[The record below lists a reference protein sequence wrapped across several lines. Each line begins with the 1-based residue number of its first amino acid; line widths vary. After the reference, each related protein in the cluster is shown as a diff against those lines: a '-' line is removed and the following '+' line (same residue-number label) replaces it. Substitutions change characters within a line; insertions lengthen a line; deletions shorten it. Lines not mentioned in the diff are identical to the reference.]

1 MSMDPRRPEDA
12 LEHFRN
18 GYLKL
23 RSALHDRTTRL
34 PAYPILFDELRAL
47 LDTRRHLGV
56 VHIEPSNIDLVESL
70 YGWQVFDRT
79 MAQLAAIV
87 KAMPGAELPAGSLLA
102 VSGVP
107 ADRFVA
113 FVPEEEAG
121 RLLTHDDLAAMAA
134 AVKVRLD
141 AALHEEPFA
150 TLSPRLVLK
159 IGHAFLSEDPFYR
172 FERRVHA
179 AVEEARSLHDN
190 RERTSDRVWGAEL
203 KKFIRE
209 EGIRT
214 VWQPVVELES
224 GSFHGFEAFARGPK
238 DSMFEMPRAMFA
250 LSSRVGASGDL
261 DRLCRAAAIREG
273 AGVASG
279 QKLFVNVLP
288 STLSASGWSAG
299 EVPEL
304 LAAAGRAP
312 TDVVV
317 EVSERAIGPDAPS
330 MVEAW
335 DALRSEGFA
344 LALDDVGTG
353 RDGGEALDRLRPD
366 YLKVDASVVRGID
379 LNLVKQEIFA
389 TIARAGDT
397 IGARLVAVG
406 VESREEA
413 ATLRRL
419 GARYAQ
425 GYHFAGPAPRERWS
439 P

>member
-1 MSMDPRRPEDA
+1 MDPRSPEDA

-23 RSALHDRTTRL
+23 RSALHDRTTSF
-34 PAYPILFDELRAL
+34 PAYPMLFDELRAL
-47 LDTRRHLGV
+47 LDARRHIGV

-70 YGWQVFDRT
+70 YGWQAFDRT
-79 MAQLAAIV
+79 MAQLASIV
-87 KAMPGAELPAGSLLA
+87 KTMPGLELPAGTLLA
-102 VSGVP
+102 VGGVP

-113 FVPEEEAG
+113 FVPEDGRG
-121 RLLTHDDLAAMAA
+121 RLLTHDDLAAMTA

-150 TLSPRLVLK
+150 TLTPRLVVK

-179 AVEEARSLHDN
+179 AVSEARSLVDL
-190 RERTSDRVWGAEL
+190 RERNRDRVWGAEL
-203 KKFIRE
+203 KKAMRE

-224 GSFHGFEAFARGPK
+224 GAFYGFEAFARGPV

-250 LSSRVGASGDL
+250 LSGRVGASGDL
-261 DRLCRAAAIREG
+261 DRLCRAAALREG

-279 QKLFVNVLP
+279 RKLFVNVLP
-288 STLSASGWSAG
+288 STLSGTEWGGGA
-299 EVPEL
+299 VPDL
-304 LAAAGRAP
+304 LAAGGRAP
-312 TDVVV
+312 ADVVV
-317 EVSERAIGPDAPS
+317 EVSERAIGADAPS
-330 MVEAW
+330 LVAGW
-335 DALRSEGFA
+335 DALRADGFA

-353 RDGGEALDRLRPD
+353 RDGGEVLDCLRPD
-366 YLKVDASVVRGID
+366 FLKVDASVVRGID
-379 LNLVKQEIFA
+379 ANLVKQEIFA
-389 TIARAGDT
+389 TIAKAGDT
-397 IGARLVAVG
+397 IDARLVAVG
-406 VESREEA
+406 VESAEEA

-425 GYHFAGPAPRERWS
+425 GYHFAGPAPGERWA

>member
-1 MSMDPRRPEDA
+1 MDPLRPEDA

-18 GYLKL
+18 GFLKL
-23 RSALHDRTTRL
+23 RSALHDRTTRF
-34 PAYPILFDELRAL
+34 PAYPMLFDELRTL
-47 LDTRRHLGV
+47 LDARRHLGV
-56 VHIEPSNIDLVESL
+56 VHIEPANIGLVESL

-79 MAQLAAIV
+79 MAQLAGVV
-87 KAMPGAELPAGSLLA
+87 KTLPGNELPSGAVLA
-102 VSGVP
+102 VGGVP

-113 FVPEEEAG
+113 FVPDDEAG
-121 RLLTHDDLAAMAA
+121 RLLTHDDLAAMAS
-134 AVKVRLD
+134 AVKVRLA
-141 AALHEEPFA
+141 AALQSEPFS
-150 TLSPRLVLK
+150 TLAPRLVVK
-159 IGHAFLSEDPFYR
+159 VGHAFLSEDPFYR

-179 AVEEARSLHDN
+179 AVDEARALQDERDRN
-190 RERTSDRVWGAEL
+190 RDRVWGAEL
-203 KKFIRE
+203 KKAIRE

-214 VWQPVVELES
+214 VWQPVVELQS
-224 GSFHGFEAFARGPK
+224 GSYHGFEALSRGPK

-261 DRLCRAAAIREG
+261 DRLCRVSAIRE
-273 AGVASG
+273 ANGVASEH
-279 QKLFVNVLP
+279 KLFFNVLP
-288 STLSASGWSAG
+288 TTLSGAGWSAG

-304 LAAAGRAP
+304 LAAAGRPPA
-312 TDVVV
+312 DVVV
-317 EVSERAIGPDAPS
+317 EVSERAIGPDSAS
-330 MVEAW
+330 LLEAW
-335 DALRSEGFA
+335 DALRHEGFR

-379 LNLVKQEIFA
+379 GNLVKQEIFA

-397 IGARLVAVG
+397 IGAELVAVG
-406 VESREEA
+406 VESAEEA

-425 GYHFAGPAPRERWS
+425 GYHFAGPAPRERWA

>member
-1 MSMDPRRPEDA
+1 MDPLRPEDA

-23 RSALHDRTTRL
+23 RSALHDRNTSF
-34 PAYPILFDELRAL
+34 PAYPMLFDELRTL
-47 LDTRRHLGV
+47 LDARRHLGV
-56 VHIEPSNIDLVESL
+56 VHVEPANIDLVESL

-79 MAQLAAIV
+79 MATLAAIV
-87 KAMPGAELPAGSLLA
+87 KSMPGSELPAACLLA
-102 VSGVP
+102 VGGVP

-113 FVPEEEAG
+113 FVPDDAAG
-121 RLLTHDDLAAMAA
+121 RPLTHDDLAAMAA
-134 AVKVRLD
+134 SVKVRLD
-141 AALHEEPFA
+141 GALYEEPFA
-150 TLSPRLVLK
+150 TLTPRLVVK
-159 IGHAFLSEDPFYR
+159 VGHAFLSEDPFYR

-179 AVEEARSLHDN
+179 AVAEARALQDERQRN
-190 RERTSDRVWGAEL
+190 RDRVWGAEL
-203 KKFIRE
+203 KKVIRE
-209 EGIRT
+209 AGIRT

-224 GSFHGFEAFARGPK
+224 GALHGFEALARGPK

-250 LSSRVGASGDL
+250 LSGRVGSSGDL
-261 DRLCRAAAIREG
+261 DRVCRAAAIREG
-273 AGVASG
+273 SGVASG
-279 QKLFVNVLP
+279 HKIFVNVLP
-288 STLSASGWSAG
+288 STLAGAGWSAG

-312 TDVVV
+312 EDVVV
-317 EVSERAIGPDAPS
+317 EVSERAIGPDVASVVP
-330 MVEAW
+330 AW
-335 DALRSEGFA
+335 DELRSEGFG

-379 LNLVKQEIFA
+379 LNLVKQEIFS
-389 TIARAGDT
+389 TIARTGQT

-406 VESREEA
+406 VESGEEA
-413 ATLRRL
+413 TMLRRL

-425 GYHFAGPAPRERWS
+425 GYHFAGPAPKERWA

>member
-1 MSMDPRRPEDA
+1 MDPRNPQDA

-23 RSALHDRTTRL
+23 RSALHDRTTRF
-34 PAYPILFDELRAL
+34 PAYPMIFDDLRTL
-47 LDTRRHLGV
+47 LDARRHLGV

-79 MAQLAAIV
+79 MAQLAGVV
-87 KAMPGAELPAGSLLA
+87 KTMPGAELPAGSLLT
-102 VSGVP
+102 VGGVP
-107 ADRFVA
+107 ADRFVV
-113 FVPEEEAG
+113 FVPEAEAG

-141 AALHEEPFA
+141 AALHDEPFA
-150 TLSPRLVLK
+150 TLSPRLDVA
-159 IGHAFLSEDPFYR
+159 IGHAFLTEDPFYR

-179 AVEEARSLHDN
+179 AVHEARSLPDR
-190 RERTSDRVWGAEL
+190 RERTRDRVWGAEL
-203 KKFIRE
+203 KKVIRE
-209 EGIRT
+209 ERIST
-214 VWQPVVELES
+214 VWQPVIELES
-224 GSFHGFEAFARGPK
+224 GAFYGFEALARGPK

-250 LSSRVGASGDL
+250 LSGRVGASGDL

-273 AGVASG
+273 AGVAGG

-288 STLSASGWSAG
+288 STLSGSEWSAG
-299 EVPEL
+299 AVPEL

-312 TDVVV
+312 ADVVV
-317 EVSERAIGPDAPS
+317 EVSERAIGAEAS
-330 MVEAW
+330 SLVEAW
-335 DALRSEGFA
+335 DALRNKGFA

-379 LNLVKQEIFA
+379 VNLIKQEIFA
-389 TIARAGDT
+389 SIARAGDA

-406 VESREEA
+406 VESAEEA

-425 GYHFAGPAPRERWS
+425 GYHFAGPAPREWWA